1 MEALNSELHH
11 LERISATLKNLSAA
25 NTTVRSAELNHIEE
39 SLLHFVSTSFFAEI
53 LKTFLTY
60 FSPFFCSQEN
70 RFQEELEIALEVYN
84 YNATGKSA
92 DEMINYGTALIKMAK
107 DELAKH
113 PNHAHREVV
122 AVNLRIAAIE
132 RLIAD
137 LARHETGR
145 RHDIDEAVLVQTELS
160 LRTLLQRLQHED
172 K

>member
-1 MEALNSELHH
+1 M
-11 LERISATLKNLSAA
+11 
-25 NTTVRSAELNHIEE
+25 
-39 SLLHFVSTSFFAEI
+39 STSFFAEI

-137 LARHETGR
+137 LSRHETGR